1 MLDRFRFDFG
11 FDSFLFWAFFFPSL
25 SLSLFSNIYIHSFF
39 FFTGV
44 LIWKTPFDAFHRV
57 KTPFDSLQLKENK
70 PLKLVNCNQKE
81 RGKITEFVRT
91 VTR

>member
-25 SLSLFSNIYIHSFF
+25 SLSLFSNIYVHSFF
-39 FFTGV
+39 FPGV
-44 LIWKTPFDAFHRV
+44 LIWKTPFDPFHRV